1 MDTSLSAFLECV
13 PEMPD
18 NVKFVAS
25 ERFKDP
31 KTGEPLE
38 WEIRPLTNVESE
50 QLKTNAQRAATKKG
64 RLNQARFTK
73 LYNDAVMVEC
83 TVFPDLR
90 NGQLQDKFGVK
101 SADPAELLG
110 KMLCLPGEY
119 ANYLEQV
126 TKLNGFDV
134 DIYSEAVEEAKN
146 D

>member
-1 MDTSLSAFLECV
+1 METSLSAFLECV

-38 WEIRPLTNVESE
+38 WEIRPLTNAESE

-73 LYNDAVMVEC
+73 LYN
-83 TVFPDLR
+83 
-90 NGQLQDKFGVK
+90 
-101 SADPAELLG
+101 
-110 KMLCLPGEY
+110 
-119 ANYLEQV
+119 
-126 TKLNGFDV
+126 
-134 DIYSEAVEEAKN
+134 
-146 D
+146 